1 MITCGPIRQG
11 FLILATILFLAVPAL
26 SQAAPKYDA
35 ATETKF
41 KGVVEQLKIVPPSG
55 GKPAAYLVVKSA
67 PDTVEVFLCPK
78 SFWDEMG
85 VGLKPGDEIQ
95 VTGSKIKQ
103 DGADLI
109 LAREVVKGDDTLTL
123 RFKDGKPAW

>member
-1 MITCGPIRQG
+1 MTACGPIRQS
-11 FLILATILFLAVPAL
+11 FLIIATILLFAVPAL
-26 SQAAPKYDA
+26 PQAAPKYDP

-41 KGVVEQLKIVPPSG
+41 KGIVEQLKIVPPSG

-67 PDTVEVFLCPK
+67 PDSVEVFLCPK
-78 SFWDEMG
+78 SFLDEMG

-95 VTGSKIKQ
+95 VTGSKVKQ

-109 LAREVVKGDDTLTL
+109 LAREVIKGDDTLTL